1 MRLIN
6 LCRGA
11 LGMGAM
17 VVAVAPALA
26 GTSPNGPFGLGDL
39 VVFQAGDGTAA
50 LANNSPF
57 SIIELTTA
65 VGQVSPVQSFTVS
78 LSNNQWT
85 SATATSTGYLNL
97 SEDRSGVLFDAH
109 MGRGSS
115 PFPNANTILP
125 RGVGSISNAG
135 SYSLL
140 GTYTGASGSQ
150 ARTAAYTNSGN
161 LFIGD
166 QGGMYAS
173 GGTAPALNVNSRNMH
188 TFGGTSFVLQQST
201 VATTIVVSS
210 IGGTPSSPTV
220 TGLTGLTNSNTA
232 VDFYMVAS
240 AGDANY
246 DLLYLSTTAGISKFQ
261 NVAGTWTARGSAT
274 VAGGLFGLA
283 ARLDP
288 AGGVDLF
295 ATTGGGANNAN
306 TVTKFV
312 DASAPGANISLGAGS
327 VLFTTPNNTTLKGI
341 ELAPVPAPGSLALL
355 GLAGLAARRRRR

>member
-1 MRLIN
+1 MQLIS
-6 LCRGA
+6 LCRAA
-11 LGMGAM
+11 LG
-17 VVAVAPALA
+17 VSAVICLAAPAGA
-26 GTSPNGPFGLGDL
+26 SVFGVGGL

-65 VGQVSPVQSFTVS
+65 AGQVSPVQSFAVS
-78 LSNNQWT
+78 VNNNQWT

-97 SEDRSGVLFDAH
+97 TEDRSSVMFDAH
-109 MGRGSS
+109 IGRGSGS
-115 PFPNANTILP
+115 PLPNANTILP
-125 RGVGSISNAG
+125 RGVGSISGAG
-135 SYSLL
+135 GYSLL

-150 ARTAAYTNSGN
+150 ARTAAYANSGN

-166 QGGMYAS
+166 QGGMYAT
-173 GGTAPALNVNSRNMH
+173 GGTAPTLAVNSRSMH

-210 IGGTPSSPTV
+210 IGGTPAAPTA

-246 DLLYLSTTAGISKFQ
+246 DLLYISTTTGISKFQ
-261 NVAGTWTARGSAT
+261 NVAGAWNARGTAT
-274 VAGGLFGLA
+274 VTGGLFGLA

-306 TVTKFV
+306 SVTAFV
-312 DASAPGANISLGAGS
+312 DSSAPGANISLGAGT
-327 VLFTTPNNTTLKGI
+327 VFFTTPSNTTLKGI
-341 ELAPVPAPGSLALL
+341 ELAPVPTPGSLALL

>member
-1 MRLIN
+1 MRLIS
-6 LCRGA
+6 LCRAA
-11 LGMGAM
+11 LGVGAAI
-17 VVAVAPALA
+17 VLAAPAGA
-26 GTSPNGPFGLGDL
+26 TVFGVGDL
-39 VVFQAGDGTAA
+39 VVFQAGDGTAT
-50 LANNSPF
+50 LGNNSPF

-65 VGQVSPVQSFTVS
+65 AGQASPVQSYAVS
-78 LSNNQWT
+78 TNNNQWT

-97 SEDRSGVLFDAH
+97 TEDRSSVLFDAH
-109 MGRGSS
+109 IGRGAASS

-125 RGVGSISNAG
+125 RGVGSINGAG

-150 ARTAAYTNSGN
+150 ARTAALANNGN

-173 GGTAPALNVNSRNMH
+173 GGTTPTLAVNSRNMH
-188 TFGGTSFVLQQST
+188 TFGGTSFVLQQSS
-201 VATTIVVSS
+201 VVTTIVVSS
-210 IGGTPSSPTV
+210 IGGTPAAPTV

-232 VDFYMVAS
+232 VDFDRVAS

-246 DLLYLSTTAGISKFQ
+246 DLLYLSTTTGISKFQ
-261 NVAGTWTARGSAT
+261 NVGGTWTARGTAAVT
-274 VAGGLFGLA
+274 GGLFGLA

-295 ATTGGGANNAN
+295 ATTGAGANNAN
-306 TVTKFV
+306 SVTAFL
-312 DASAPGANISLGAGS
+312 DTSAPGANITLGTGS
-327 VLFTTPNNTTLKGI
+327 VLFTTPSNTTLKGI
-341 ELAPVPAPGSLALL
+341 ELAPVPAPGSLAFL